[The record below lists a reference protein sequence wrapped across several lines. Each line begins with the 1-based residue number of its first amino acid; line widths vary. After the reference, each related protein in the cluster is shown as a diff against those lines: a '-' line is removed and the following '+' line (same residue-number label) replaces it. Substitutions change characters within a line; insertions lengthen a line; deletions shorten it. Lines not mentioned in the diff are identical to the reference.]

1 MKDLLEVIQENSSP
15 AARLALPC
23 SRALSAQKESIMTE
37 TAPSGLSDNGAGAL
51 AYITFIPAILFL
63 VMPPYNKST
72 YVRFHAWQSIF
83 LTVAWI
89 ALFIVLAIVGRLPFI
104 GWFVWPFM
112 LLIDL
117 GMFILWLVVVLKA
130 LNGSKFSI
138 PIIGGLAEQQANK

>member
-1 MKDLLEVIQENSSP
+1 
-15 AARLALPC
+15 
-23 SRALSAQKESIMTE
+23 MTDS
-37 TAPSGLSDNGAGAL
+37 TPTGISDNGAGAL
-51 AYITFIPAILFL
+51 AYITIIPAIIFL
-63 VMPPYNKST
+63 VVPPYNKSP

>member
-83 LTVAWI
+83 LNVLGVAV
-89 ALFIVLAIVGRLPFI
+89 FIVFAILGRIPLLNLLVIPVMLAVF
-104 GWFVWPFM
+104 
-112 LLIDL
+112 L
-117 GMFILWLVVVLKA
+117 GLFILWLAVILKA
-130 LNGSKFSI
+130 LNGQRFHI
-138 PIIGGLAEQQANK
+138 PALGQLAESQAAK

>member
-1 MKDLLEVIQENSSP
+1 
-15 AARLALPC
+15 
-23 SRALSAQKESIMTE
+23 
-37 TAPSGLSDNGAGAL
+37 
-51 AYITFIPAILFL
+51 
-63 VMPPYNKST
+63 MPPYNKSP

>member
-1 MKDLLEVIQENSSP
+1 
-15 AARLALPC
+15 
-23 SRALSAQKESIMTE
+23 MTDS
-37 TAPSGLSDNGAGAL
+37 TPTGISDNGAGAL
-51 AYITFIPAILFL
+51 AYITIIPAIIFL
-63 VMPPYNKST
+63 AMPPYNKSP

>member
-1 MKDLLEVIQENSSP
+1 
-15 AARLALPC
+15 
-23 SRALSAQKESIMTE
+23 MTDS
-37 TAPSGLSDNGAGAL
+37 TPTGISDNGAGAL
-51 AYITFIPAILFL
+51 AYITIIPAIIFL
-63 VMPPYNKST
+63 AMPPYNKSP

-138 PIIGGLAEQQANK
+138 PIIGSLAEQQANK